1 MDTVTVTATD
11 TDTGMLMDDICNLE
25 GEEGG
30 GMPGEM
36 NGKQIESK

>member
-1 MDTVTVTATD
+1 MDTVTVTA

-25 GEEGG
+25 GEEAT

-36 NGKQIESK
+36 NEKQIESK